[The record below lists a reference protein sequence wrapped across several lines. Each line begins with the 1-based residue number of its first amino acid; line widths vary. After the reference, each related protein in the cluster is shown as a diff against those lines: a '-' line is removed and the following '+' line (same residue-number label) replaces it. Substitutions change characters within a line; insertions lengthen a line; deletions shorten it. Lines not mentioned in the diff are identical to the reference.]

1 MSYIIKPDMWDYYIS
16 CIPRYIDDKC
26 GFSVEVFDIGNG
38 MAEIVGSVTS
48 VLDCDN
54 PYYYDLTSEFFSN
67 RAWNN
72 SIEKNELFD
81 VDKICSD
88 VVIPSWFIEHVSGV
102 KEMERHYRDI
112 FCSAAQ
118 HANEMD
124 NYSADDIVSMIVSYM
139 NVAEETTDCNYRFIK
154 DVVSVAVSNGNLK
167 QKSTD
172 CYCIY
177 L

>member
-26 GFSVEVFDIGNG
+26 GFSVEVFDIGDG

-72 SIEKNELFD
+72 SIEKNWLFD
-81 VDKICSD
+81 DDKICSD
-88 VVIPSWFIEHVSGV
+88 VVVPSWFIEHASDI
-102 KEMERHYRDI
+102 KETEHRYHDI
-112 FCSAAQ
+112 FRNAAQ
-118 HANEMD
+118 HANEAD
-124 NYSADDIVSMIVSYM
+124 NYSANDITSMIASYM
-139 NVAEETTDCNYRFIK
+139 DRAEKIANCSYKFIK
-154 DVVSVAVSNGNLK
+154 DVVSVAAFNGNLK
-167 QKSTD
+167 QKSTN
-172 CYCIY
+172 CYRIY